1 MATTKRGIPP
11 EHLALI
17 WQIAKGVAK
26 RVYFRVSVEDLAAE
40 GAMGYLQAIKSYD
53 PDKGTSLKSHIY
65 QRIQGAMLDFLR
77 KVDVFSQPDR
87 RMKKRLDAADYEL
100 SFLFGRRVTDA
111 ELASN
116 LEIDELTVARLRNQP
131 KLVSMDSDGN
141 ESVRR
146 AVARKMGMTDPLEA
160 GMPLTLLAEITAE
173 AQSHLNNKEAAV
185 LEACLCGLTQ
195 AEIAPR
201 LGITEARVS
210 QIIEKLLVKLRRAHA
225 RINRPKFQ
233 PPAQRPTLIPPVP
246 RPLKILPRFVSPKK
260 SPPQPP
266 PERKPISWYIKL
278 SRELVLEAVCEY
290 YGVEADEL
298 MGNSR
303 DSYVVVARK
312 VLMYLLCDQTRYLQW
327 SIGRFVGKRS
337 QTAVSQAYRWVRQ
350 NSADLE
356 LRADLHELRCLLEEK
371 RLARTEEVD
380 NDDLE

>member
-1 MATTKRGIPP
+1 MATTKRGIPA

-17 WQIAKGVAK
+17 LQIAKGVAK

-53 PDKGTSLKSHIY
+53 PDKGASLKRHIY

-87 RMKKRLDAADYEL
+87 QMKKRLDAADYEL

-146 AVARKMGMTDPLEA
+146 AVDKKIAATDPLE
-160 GMPLTLLAEITAE
+160 TDSLLEEIIAE
-173 AQSHLNNKEAAV
+173 ARPHLSERETEVAEAYLA
-185 LEACLCGLTQ
+185 GLSQ
-195 AEIAPR
+195 ADIAPQ
-201 LGITEARVS
+201 LGITEAAVS
-210 QIIEKLLVKLRRAHA
+210 FIIKRLVGKLRRAHA
-225 RINRPKFQ
+225 RLNRPRFR
-233 PPAQRPTLIPPVP
+233 PPAQRPTSIPPPP
-246 RPLKILPRFVSPKK
+246 RILKILPRFVSPKK
-260 SPPQPP
+260 PPPP
-266 PERKPISWYIKL
+266 PERKPISWYVRV

-312 VLMYLLCDQTRYLQW
+312 VLMYLLCDQTRYVQW
-327 SIGRFVGKRS
+327 SIGFFVGMRS
-337 QTAVSQAYRWVRQ
+337 QPPVSQAYRWVQQ
-350 NSADLE
+350 NSADPE

-371 RLARTEEVD
+371 RLARPEEVD
-380 NDDLE
+380 DDKE